1 LAPHGCDVALWST
14 ARRRHGPE
22 VLALVGGG
30 ALGVVVGL
38 SLGLLVLVAGGG
50 VLPPELP
57 LPPVWPL
64 PPAPPVVGTGV
75 LLGVDDEPEPDES
88 GDGAAVGGF
97 DWMAAVRS
105 ARTLAIA
112 ARMAAARLPVIA
124 PLAVSACT
132 AVFSASR
139 RDMARLAFPAAA
151 L

>member
-112 ARMAAARLPVIA
+112 ARIAAARLLVIA

-139 RDMARLAFPAAA
+139 RDMAWLAFPAAA

>member
-1 LAPHGCDVALWST
+1 
-14 ARRRHGPE
+14 
-22 VLALVGGG
+22 
-30 ALGVVVGL
+30 VVVGL

-50 VLPPELP
+50 VLPPEVP
-57 LPPVWPL
+57 LPPVSPPP

-75 LLGVDDEPEPDES
+75 LLGVDDDSEPDDPDES
-88 GDGAAVGGF
+88 GGGVAVCGF

-139 RDMARLAFPAAA
+139 RDMAWLAFPAAA